1 MSGWGPPPGGQG
13 GQPGE
18 WGPPQPGGGGQGG
31 WGGPPQQPDPY
42 GQQPQGGAPQ
52 QDPYGSAP
60 QQAPYGSGPQQDP
73 YGQQPAWG
81 QSQPQAPYGQPGAYG
96 QQPQGY
102 GQPPGPG
109 YPGAP
114 QKKRNSGLIIGIAGG
129 AFGVIAI
136 IVIVVVL
143 ISNMGGGDT
152 KIATPESAG
161 GLTRDHSA
169 ESQIPDVATQK
180 DQLKRMAKG
189 DIKEVLTAVY
199 ASSSP
204 GASAE
209 ANDKV
214 FFLGATASSEIDQD
228 GFIEGFKK
236 GLGSAAKVQTVS
248 AGSKGGQAVCATASA
263 TPVCLWVDGSTFG
276 EIVPTGKSQ
285 TEAAALMLKMRDS
298 LEVEAGS

>member
-1 MSGWGPPPGGQG
+1 MHADGKFGDPGTDTRMSGWGPPP
-13 GQPGE
+13 
-18 WGPPQPGGGGQGG
+18 GGQGG

-42 GQQPQGGAPQ
+42 GQQPQAGAPQ
-52 QDPYGSAP
+52 QDPYGGAP

-102 GQPPGPG
+102 GQPAPAGPG

-152 KIATPESAG
+152 KITTPESAG

-169 ESQIPDVATQK
+169 ESQIPDIATQK

-209 ANDKV
+209 ADGKV

-248 AGSKGGQAVCATASA
+248 AGSKGGQAVCATASS

-298 LEVEAGS
+298 IEVEAGE